1 MLRFGR
7 YELDEGRRLLHRA
20 GARVSLQPRVFD
32 LLIYLIRNRERAVS
46 RTEILQTVWAGVV
59 VERSVLS
66 TTLQKLRKGLEDET
80 GSCPWIETVHGFGL
94 RFQGEVETTSPAA
107 TTTATSALPTLAPLA
122 TAGEARASSPP
133 AITVLA
139 PSRVAE
145 TSRDL
150 TLLTCEA
157 LAVQLHQCQALPTL
171 DADLVTDR
179 TGRLLRSAR
188 RSKIDYVLRVHATRG
203 QDGVEALA
211 RLTDVAT
218 LRVVWSQ
225 RALAEEADPVV
236 AVRRIATQIAASV
249 STHLL
254 CERIAHEAPETG
266 IAARTH

>member
-66 TTLQKLRKGLEDET
+66 TTLQKLRKGLEDGT

-94 RFQGEVETTSPAA
+94 RFQGEVET
-107 TTTATSALPTLAPLA
+107 APLA
-122 TAGEARASSPP
+122 ATSTITALPALAPAVSAGEARAGSPP

-150 TLLTCEA
+150 TLLACEA
-157 LAVQLHQCQALPTL
+157 LALQLHQCQALPTL
-171 DADLVTDR
+171 DAELVTDR

-225 RALAEEADPVV
+225 RAVAEEADAVV